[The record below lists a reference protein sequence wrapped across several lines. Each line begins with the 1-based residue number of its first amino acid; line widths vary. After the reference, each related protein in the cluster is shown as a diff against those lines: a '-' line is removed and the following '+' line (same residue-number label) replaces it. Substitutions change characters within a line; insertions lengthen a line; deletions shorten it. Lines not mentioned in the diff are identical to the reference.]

1 MLEVRNISVR
11 YGESEVLRDIEF
23 DLRGGDITAL
33 LGANGAGKT
42 TLIRALNGTLPL
54 ASGSVVLDGRPLSV
68 MSRREIAGNIAVVA
82 QENETR
88 FPVTVLE
95 FVLSGR
101 FVHGNAFGW
110 ETDDDIEFARIALGI
125 SIWRTRR

>member
-1 MLEVRNISVR
+1 MLSVTNISIAYDER
-11 YGESEVLRDIEF
+11 EVLSGVTFDMRDGKIVV
-23 DLRGGDITAL
+23 L

-42 TLIRALNGTLPL
+42 TLIRAMNGTVQC
-54 ASGSVVLDGRPLSV
+54 ANGKIELDGRALGSL
-68 MSRREIAGNIAVVA
+68 SRREIARKIAVVA

-101 FVHGNAFGW
+101 FVHGGAFGW
-110 ETDDDIEFARIALGI
+110 ETD
-125 SIWRTRR
+125 